1 MVLDFPQEQEC
12 FREIVESMI
21 KNEPANENYGRME
34 LEDIENKLK
43 YMLEIYDERDDEF
56 QQDINEEDPPDLDY
70 MQ

>member
-21 KNEPANENYGRME
+21 KNEPVNENYGRME

-43 YMLEIYDERDDEF
+43 YMLEIYDEF
-56 QQDINEEDPPDLDY
+56 QQEDINEEDPPDLDY